1 MCEGDDPDGEEL
13 TYAEPPRLDHPPC
26 FPVLIGLIGL
36 FLLLRQDRRERRK
49 EADSRLEKIERR
61 LQTLG
66 DQLFY
71 ITGRL
76 DQQHGRNYQAVV
88 SQPAQV
94 NPPGNSVL

>member
-1 MCEGDDPDGEEL
+1 MPSPPDWTIPL
-13 TYAEPPRLDHPPC
+13 LS
-26 FPVLIGLIGL
+26 VLIGLIGL

-49 EADSRLEKIERR
+49 EADSRLEKIEGR

-76 DQQHGRNYQAVV
+76 DQQHGRNYQQLSANL
-88 SQPAQV
+88 PK
-94 NPPGNSVL
+94 